1 MFSVRFL
8 VRKSCKVTLKRNFS
22 SQKGDVTA
30 LYDFHVRKGGKIVNF
45 GGYLLPVQYSD
56 QSIVN
61 SHLSTRKNASIFDV
75 SHMLQTEIRGKNC
88 VDFLESVCTADIQG
102 LKENSG
108 VLTVFTNENG
118 GILDDLIV
126 TKINDEFLYVVSN
139 AAMKQQ
145 DQKIMLAGLE
155 NYKKQNNPSS
165 EITIKFFETVERTL
179 IALQGPKAAGS
190 LQKLTDADLTT
201 LYFMNT
207 TVGNVGDATGCR
219 ITRCGYTGEDGFE
232 ISIPANQSE
241 HVVKLLLENPDVK
254 LAGLGARDSLRLE
267 AGLCLYGS
275 DINSNTTP
283 VEAALTWLV
292 AKRRRELKNFPG
304 AEQILQQI
312 KEGSKTKRVGVTT
325 TSGPPPRHGAKILS
339 EDGRVLGDVTSG
351 CPSPSL
357 GVNVAM
363 GYVPTELSKS
373 GTKLGLQIRDKIYE
387 GVVSKMPFVKANYY
401 NKPK

>member
-30 LYDFHVRKGGKIVNF
+30 LYDFHARNGGKIVNF

-61 SHLSTRKNASIFDV
+61 SHLFTRKNASIFDV